1 MYNKTTETMNNSSYP
16 SRKRRYFLQKLF
28 WKILKGKK
36 TQEFPLGLGLEPIPV
51 YNFKTLFLCSLFL
64 ASVFSVNAQNDL
76 KNWNSAQLDLSLTK
90 KLDLRFGHLRGYNI
104 SNGFSSDFNQSSI
117 HIDYDF
123 TKRFSMS
130 TGAILGSLSA
140 ADGANRFTLRGTYK
154 TPIADILSWSNS
166 IQGEVHSSNETRYKY
181 RLIYIT
187 RLATKKRLDFLRL
200 SPSVSYSLFYNIGGN
215 PIQYYDK
222 NEIPTVR
229 QTPDGFHRGRLSF
242 NLNSRITKNLSFSI
256 YYMMQREF
264 NLFTDDYHKINIVNP
279 VTGKITRRFQDY
291 NVIGTTLAFDF
302 NLYKKKKKSTRKIE
316 DPTN

>member
-1 MYNKTTETMNNSSYP
+1 MNHFLCQLG
-16 SRKRRYFLQKLF
+16 KRRYFLQKLF
-28 WKILKGKK
+28 WNVLKKGKK
-36 TQEFPLGLGLEPIPV
+36 QKFPFGMSLIPV
-51 YNFKTLFLCSLFL
+51 YRFKTLFLSSLFL
-64 ASVFSVNAQNDL
+64 TLIFSADAQNDL
-76 KNWNSAQLDLSLTK
+76 KSWNAAQLDLSLTK

-117 HIDYDF
+117 HLDYDF

-130 TGAILGSLSA
+130 TGAILGSLSV
-140 ADGANRFTLRGTYK
+140 ADGANRFVLRGTYK
-154 TPIADILSWSNS
+154 TPIADVLNWSNS
-166 IQGEVHSSNETRYKY
+166 IQGEVHSSNETRYRY

-222 NEIPTVR
+222 NEIPAVR

-242 NLNSRITKNLSFSI
+242 NLNSRVTKNLSLSV

-264 NLFTDDYHKINIVNP
+264 NLFTDDYHKINVFNP
-279 VTGKITRRFQDY
+279 VTGKIVRRFQDY
-291 NVIGTTLAFDF
+291 NVIGITLSFDF
-302 NLYKKKKKSTRKIE
+302 KLYKKKKK
-316 DPTN
+316 PTKKAEYLNN